1 MLQLRHAGRRTACR
15 RACAATSSCWTP
27 ARSCLPSA
35 RVRPRVAKSVR
46 SSGRAI
52 RITSVL
58 RSPPAAPML
67 TSFTIQA
74 TLSPL
79 TDQRAGKYPLGPAP
93 PISRQSPIAMEKP
106 PLPMNT
112 VLDGPERDPLL
123 DDEAVA
129 VLKAVY
135 LRQPQVPEFRARGM
149 SDTEIVDAMH
159 GIAQAGILKIVQR
172 GGGIDL
178 VPPAAGTAAAGLE
191 SPAAS
196 RVRQQQKAKR
206 RQRRRQFRR

>member
-1 MLQLRHAGRRTACR
+1 MPCLACR
-15 RACAATSSCWTP
+15 NALLLA
-27 ARSCLPSA
+27 
-35 RVRPRVAKSVR
+35 
-46 SSGRAI
+46 
-52 RITSVL
+52 
-58 RSPPAAPML
+58 
-67 TSFTIQA
+67 
-74 TLSPL
+74 
-79 TDQRAGKYPLGPAP
+79 
-93 PISRQSPIAMEKP
+93 IAMEKP

-172 GGGIDL
+172 GGRVGL
-178 VPPAAGTAAAGLE
+178 VSPATDAAAAGLE
-191 SPAAS
+191 SPTAS
-196 RVRQQQKAKR
+196 RARQQKAKAKR

>member
-1 MLQLRHAGRRTACR
+1 MPCLACR
-15 RACAATSSCWTP
+15 NALLLA
-27 ARSCLPSA
+27 
-35 RVRPRVAKSVR
+35 
-46 SSGRAI
+46 
-52 RITSVL
+52 
-58 RSPPAAPML
+58 
-67 TSFTIQA
+67 
-74 TLSPL
+74 
-79 TDQRAGKYPLGPAP
+79 
-93 PISRQSPIAMEKP
+93 IAMEKP

-112 VLDGPERDPLL
+112 VLDGPARDPML

-178 VPPAAGTAAAGLE
+178 VPPAAGAAAAGLE
-191 SPAAS
+191 SPTAS
-196 RVRQQQKAKR
+196 RARQQQKAKR

>member
-1 MLQLRHAGRRTACR
+1 MPCLACR
-15 RACAATSSCWTP
+15 NA
-27 ARSCLPSA
+27 L
-35 RVRPRVAKSVR
+35 
-46 SSGRAI
+46 
-52 RITSVL
+52 L
-58 RSPPAAPML
+58 
-67 TSFTIQA
+67 
-74 TLSPL
+74 LS
-79 TDQRAGKYPLGPAP
+79 
-93 PISRQSPIAMEKP
+93 IAMEKP

-112 VLDGPERDPLL
+112 ALDGPERDPLL

-172 GGGIDL
+172 GDRVGL
-178 VPPAAGTAAAGLE
+178 VPPAVGAATAGLE
-191 SPAAS
+191 SPTAS
-196 RVRQQQKAKR
+196 HARQQQKAKAKR

>member
-1 MLQLRHAGRRTACR
+1 MAIVGRCASRRLSAHRGMHGPTRDCAPAARGHAPVAEMPCLACR
-15 RACAATSSCWTP
+15 NALLLA
-27 ARSCLPSA
+27 
-35 RVRPRVAKSVR
+35 
-46 SSGRAI
+46 
-52 RITSVL
+52 
-58 RSPPAAPML
+58 
-67 TSFTIQA
+67 
-74 TLSPL
+74 
-79 TDQRAGKYPLGPAP
+79 
-93 PISRQSPIAMEKP
+93 IAMEKL

-112 VLDGPERDPLL
+112 VLDGPERDPML

-172 GGGIDL
+172 GGGVDL
-178 VPPAAGTAAAGLE
+178 MPPAAGAAAAGLE
-191 SPAAS
+191 SPTAS
-196 RVRQQQKAKR
+196 RARQQQKAKAKR

>member
-1 MLQLRHAGRRTACR
+1 MHDPTRDCAPAARGHAPVAEMPCLACR
-15 RACAATSSCWTP
+15 NA
-27 ARSCLPSA
+27 LLL
-35 RVRPRVAKSVR
+35 V
-46 SSGRAI
+46 
-52 RITSVL
+52 
-58 RSPPAAPML
+58 
-67 TSFTIQA
+67 
-74 TLSPL
+74 
-79 TDQRAGKYPLGPAP
+79 
-93 PISRQSPIAMEKP
+93 IAMEML

-112 VLDGPERDPLL
+112 VLDGPERDPML

-172 GGGIDL
+172 GGKVGL

>member
-1 MLQLRHAGRRTACR
+1 MHDPTRDGTPAARGHAPAAEMPCLACR
-15 RACAATSSCWTP
+15 NALLLA
-27 ARSCLPSA
+27 
-35 RVRPRVAKSVR
+35 
-46 SSGRAI
+46 
-52 RITSVL
+52 
-58 RSPPAAPML
+58 
-67 TSFTIQA
+67 
-74 TLSPL
+74 
-79 TDQRAGKYPLGPAP
+79 
-93 PISRQSPIAMEKP
+93 IAMEKP

-178 VPPAAGTAAAGLE
+178 VPPAAGAAAAGLE
-191 SPAAS
+191 SPTAS

>member
-1 MLQLRHAGRRTACR
+1 MPCLACR
-15 RACAATSSCWTP
+15 NALLLA
-27 ARSCLPSA
+27 
-35 RVRPRVAKSVR
+35 
-46 SSGRAI
+46 
-52 RITSVL
+52 
-58 RSPPAAPML
+58 
-67 TSFTIQA
+67 
-74 TLSPL
+74 
-79 TDQRAGKYPLGPAP
+79 
-93 PISRQSPIAMEKP
+93 IAMENP

-149 SDTEIVDAMH
+149 SDTEIVNAMH
-159 GIAQAGILKIVQR
+159 GIAQAGILKIVQC

-178 VPPAAGTAAAGLE
+178 VPPAAGAATAGLE
-191 SPAAS
+191 SPTAS
-196 RVRQQQKAKR
+196 RARQQQKAKAKR